1 MKYHCL
7 FEQSGTFKNEFK
19 KLGLDAYDYDILNNF
34 GQTDFQM
41 DLFSEIEKAYDGKS
55 TIFDKWGGED
65 FVLAFFPCT
74 RFEDQIQLYFR
85 GEASQQKK
93 WTEKRKLEMCLDLHK
108 ELHHYYELVTKL
120 TLVALDK
127 GFPMMIENPATGG
140 HYLTRYWPIK
150 PKLIDKDRTL
160 NGDYF
165 QKPTQFWFINTDPA
179 NNVIFESIQ
188 YVRTQ
193 IVTRARVDGAENRT
207 ESRSMIHP
215 QYANRFIRQYIIKD
229 PSIAGA
235 IPTIK

>member
-1 MKYHCL
+1 MG
-7 FEQSGTFKNEFK
+7 GT
-19 KLGLDAYDYDILNNF
+19 
-34 GQTDFQM
+34 
-41 DLFSEIEKAYDGKS
+41 
-55 TIFDKWGGED
+55 D

-74 RFEDQIQLYFR
+74 RFEDQIQLHFR
-85 GEASQQKK
+85 GDANQLKNLS
-93 WTEKRKLEMCLDLHK
+93 EKDKLKIALDLHN

-120 TLVALDK
+120 TLIALDK
-127 GFPMMIENPATGG
+127 GFPMMIENPASGG
-140 HYLTRYWPIK
+140 HYLNRYWPLK

-179 NNVIFESIQ
+179 NNVIFEPIKYVKTQTVQ
-188 YVRTQ
+188 YAK
-193 IVTRARVDGAENRT
+193 IDGAKNRT

-229 PSIAGA
+229 PVIAGA